1 MAQKKKQGTDLLYEL
16 IGIARTFPD
25 TIILGRGD
33 PDFDTPAHIVEA
45 AAKAMHDHGQNY
57 VPPEGLLALRQA
69 IARRTKTI
77 NGFDVDPETEVVV
90 TNGGQ
95 EALFLMIVAA
105 LNPGD
110 EIIIP
115 EPNYNTYVDAV
126 NFARGVKV
134 GLPSYAENDFRVTPQ
149 QVRAAITDRTRALL
163 MVSPNNPTA
172 SVISPEDTAEYLK
185 IAQENDL
192 VIIADDIYDLFVY
205 DDFKHTNPSAL
216 PGGKG
221 RTLTLN
227 ALSKAY
233 SMTGWR
239 LGWIVGPAVLMKKV
253 AQLKTAVTGGTSI
266 VSQYAGLAALEGPQ
280 EPVQAMRAAYVRR
293 RRIVLDALD
302 EMGIEYGM
310 PQGGQFVFADVGY
323 TGMDV
328 ADLARKILVDQHVL
342 AYPGSAFDRERG
354 QYLRMTF
361 LQPEEKL
368 REGLRR
374 MKLVIDE
381 IVGHPAA

>member
-45 AAKAMHDHGQNY
+45 ATKAMREHGQDY

-77 NGFDVDPETEVVV
+77 NGFDVDPATEVVV

-110 EIIIP
+110 EIIVP

-126 NFARGVKV
+126 TFARGIKV
-134 GLPSYAENDFRVTPQ
+134 GLPSHAENNFRVTPQ
-149 QVRAAITDRTRALL
+149 QIRDAITDRTRALL

-172 SVISPEDTAEYLK
+172 SVISPEDTAEYLE
-185 IAQENDL
+185 IAKENDL

-205 DDFKHTNPSAL
+205 DDFKHSNPSTM
-216 PGGKG
+216 PGGKA
-221 RTLTLN
+221 RTMTLN

-239 LGWIVGPAVLMKKV
+239 LGWIVGPADLMQKV
-253 AQLKTAVTGGTSI
+253 AKLKTAVTGGTSI
-266 VSQYAGLAALEGPQ
+266 VSQYAGLAALEGPM
-280 EPVQAMRAAYVRR
+280 EPVQDMRDTYVRR

-302 EMGIEYGM
+302 DMGIKYGM
-310 PQGGQFVFADVGY
+310 PQGGQFVFADVGF

-381 IVGHPAA
+381 IVGQPTA